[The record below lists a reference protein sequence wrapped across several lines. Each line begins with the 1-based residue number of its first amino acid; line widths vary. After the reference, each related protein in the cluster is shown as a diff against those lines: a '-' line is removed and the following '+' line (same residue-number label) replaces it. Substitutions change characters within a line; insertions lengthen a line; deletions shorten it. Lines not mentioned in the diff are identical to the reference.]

1 MKSGA
6 WGRICWAA
14 SVLFLISACVP
25 IPVLPF
31 GDRPGFRQNI
41 DGTVPA
47 FIVPGQTTR
56 ADVLLALGEPDRRE
70 ADDTSFL
77 YVRETEEGGVA
88 FMVGGGM
95 RGGIIG
101 TPVTVRLL
109 RLTFNRAGVVTD
121 AQAKIGTVRDFG
133 SDLIDKVK

>member
-1 MKSGA
+1 MTTVT
-6 WGRICWAA
+6 WGRICVAV
-14 SVLFLISACVP
+14 SVPVLISACVP

-31 GDRPGFRQNI
+31 GDRAGFRQNI

-47 FIVPGQTTR
+47 FIVLGQTTR

-70 ADDTSFL
+70 ADDAHFL

-88 FMVGGGM
+88 FLVGGAM
-95 RGGIIG
+95 RGGITG

-109 RLTFNRAGVVTD
+109 RLTFDGAGVVND
-121 AQAKIGTVRDFG
+121 AQAKTSTVRDFG
-133 SDLIDKVK
+133 FDLIDKVK